1 MINNEI
7 REVIGLHQIN
17 ENDQKLTVENAEVI
31 IRNHVLIK
39 LILNQADCYKE
50 IDYNIELTDTNELV
64 GRKNAKP
71 KALTLKAILKAK
83 TKELRLKIN
92 KISHRIEL
100 KLGVQH
106 FENIYFEKGMV
117 FTRENVQTKITE
129 NYGSDW
135 LGTLDKAKLKV
146 KTRQTI
152 QQGSI
157 FSYPIGN
164 EYGFGLVTGCFQT
177 FRKQKIMPQDSS
189 HYLNLMMGVSLVI
202 RSFNYTS
209 KQNTVDLPLLK
220 KSQLLNPE
228 FIMDDLVL
236 RGDFPIIGRVV
247 LEEADILFPMNF
259 SFNGVSTTYA
269 GYQAIGEPDRDII
282 KKYEEEITIRF
293 DWGFGS
299 KTMTAKEFLKRRSG
313 KESFLSYSGLGM
325 TPIAGYSKK
334 LISPKTIFTPEE
346 LKQIYEVLDIDG
358 EISFDDFNE
367 KHNGILAQNMLSIDG
382 K

>member
-50 IDYNIELTDTNELV
+50 IDYNLELTDTNELV

-71 KALTLKAILKAK
+71 KALTTKTILKAK

-106 FENIYFEKGMV
+106 FENIYFEKRMLL
-117 FTRENVQTKITE
+117 TKENVQEKIAA

-135 LGTLDKAKLKV
+135 LSILDKAKLKV

-164 EYGFGLVTGCFQT
+164 EYGFGLVIGCFQA

-189 HYLNLMMGVSLVI
+189 HYLRLMMGVPLVI

-209 KQNTVDLPLLK
+209 KQNTVDLLLLK
-220 KSQLLNPE
+220 KQELLNPE

-236 RGDFPIIGRVV
+236 RGDFPIIGRVD
-247 LEEADILFPMNF
+247 LEEADISFPMNF

-282 KKYEEEITIRF
+282 KKYEEEITVRF

-299 KTMTAKEFLKRRSG
+299 KTMPAKEFLKRSSG
-313 KESFLSYSGLGM
+313 KESFLPYSGLRM

-334 LISPKTIFTPEE
+334 LVSPKSIFSEEE
-346 LKQIYEVLDIDG
+346 LKQIYAVLDING
-358 EISFDDFNE
+358 EMSFDDFNE
-367 KHNGILAQNMLSIDG
+367 NYNGLTAQNILSI
-382 K
+382 

>member
-50 IDYNIELTDTNELV
+50 IDYNLELTDTNELV

-71 KALTLKAILKAK
+71 KVLTTKTILKAK

-106 FENIYFEKGMV
+106 FENIYFEKRMLL
-117 FTRENVQTKITE
+117 TKENVQEKIAA

-135 LGTLDKAKLKV
+135 LSILDKAKLKV

-164 EYGFGLVTGCFQT
+164 EYGFGLVIGCFQA

-189 HYLNLMMGVSLVI
+189 HYLRLMMGVPLVI

-209 KQNTVDLPLLK
+209 KQNTVDLLLLK
-220 KSQLLNPE
+220 KQELLNPE

-236 RGDFPIIGRVV
+236 RGDFPIIGRVD
-247 LEEADILFPMNF
+247 LEEADISFPMNF

-282 KKYEEEITIRF
+282 KKYEEEITVRF

-299 KTMTAKEFLKRRSG
+299 KTMPAKEFLKRSSG
-313 KESFLSYSGLGM
+313 KESFLPYSGLGM

-334 LISPKTIFTPEE
+334 LVSPKSIFSEEE
-346 LKQIYEVLDIDG
+346 LKQIYAVLDING
-358 EISFDDFNE
+358 EMSFDDFNE
-367 KHNGILAQNMLSIDG
+367 NYNGLTAQNILSI
-382 K
+382 

>member
-17 ENDQKLTVENAEVI
+17 ENDQKLTVENAKVI

-50 IDYNIELTDTNELV
+50 IDYNLELTDTNELV

-71 KALTLKAILKAK
+71 KALTTKTILKAK

-106 FENIYFEKGMV
+106 FENIYFEKGMLL
-117 FTRENVQTKITE
+117 TKENVQEKIAA

-135 LGTLDKAKLKV
+135 LSILDKAKLKV

-164 EYGFGLVTGCFQT
+164 EYGFGLVIGCFQA

-189 HYLNLMMGVSLVI
+189 HYLRLMMGVPLVI

-209 KQNTVDLPLLK
+209 KQNTVDLSLLK
-220 KSQLLNPE
+220 KQELLNPE

-236 RGDFPIIGRVV
+236 RGDFPIIGRVD
-247 LEEADILFPMNF
+247 LEEADISFPMNF

-282 KKYEEEITIRF
+282 KRYEEDITIRF

-299 KTMTAKEFLKRRSG
+299 KTMPAKEFLKRTSG
-313 KESFLSYSGLGM
+313 KELFLPYSGLGM

-334 LISPKTIFTPEE
+334 LVSPKSIFSEGE
-346 LKQIYEVLDIDG
+346 LKQIYAVLDING
-358 EISFDDFNE
+358 EMSFDDFNE
-367 KHNGILAQNMLSIDG
+367 NYNGLTAQNILSI
-382 K
+382 

>member
-7 REVIGLHQIN
+7 REVIGLHQIS

-50 IDYNIELTDTNELV
+50 IDYNLELTDTNELV

-71 KALTLKAILKAK
+71 KALTTKTILKAK

-106 FENIYFEKGMV
+106 FENIYFEKGML
-117 FTRENVQTKITE
+117 FTKENVQEKIAA

-135 LGTLDKAKLKV
+135 LSILDKAKLKV

-164 EYGFGLVTGCFQT
+164 EYGFGLVIGCFQA

-189 HYLNLMMGVSLVI
+189 HYLRLMMGVPLVI

-209 KQNTVDLPLLK
+209 KQNTVDLSLLK
-220 KSQLLNPE
+220 KQELLNPE

-236 RGDFPIIGRVV
+236 RGDFLIIGRVD
-247 LEEADILFPMNF
+247 LEEADISFPMNF

-282 KKYEEEITIRF
+282 KKYEEEITVRF

-299 KTMTAKEFLKRRSG
+299 KTMPAKEFLKRSSG
-313 KESFLSYSGLGM
+313 KESFLPYSGLGM

-334 LISPKTIFTPEE
+334 LVSPKTIFTPEE
-346 LKQIYEVLDIDG
+346 LKQIYEILEING
-358 EISFDDFNE
+358 EKSFDDFNE
-367 KHNGILAQNMLSIDG
+367 NYNGLTAKNILSI
-382 K
+382 

>member
-50 IDYNIELTDTNELV
+50 IDYNLELTDTNELV
-64 GRKNAKP
+64 GRKNEKP
-71 KALTLKAILKAK
+71 KALTTKTILKAK

-106 FENIYFEKGMV
+106 FENIYFEEGMLI
-117 FTRENVQTKITE
+117 TKENVQEKIAA

-135 LGTLDKAKLKV
+135 LSILDKAKLKV

-164 EYGFGLVTGCFQT
+164 EYGFGLVIGCFQA

-189 HYLNLMMGVSLVI
+189 HYLRLMMGVPLVI

-209 KQNTVDLPLLK
+209 KQNTVDLSLLK
-220 KSQLLNPE
+220 KQELLNPE

-236 RGDFPIIGRVV
+236 RGDFPIIGRVD
-247 LEEADILFPMNF
+247 LEEADISFPMNF

-282 KKYEEEITIRF
+282 KKYEEEITVRF

-299 KTMTAKEFLKRRSG
+299 KTMPAKEFLKRSSG
-313 KESFLSYSGLGM
+313 KESFLPYSGLGM

-334 LISPKTIFTPEE
+334 LVSPKTIFTPEE
-346 LKQIYEVLDIDG
+346 LKQIYEILEING
-358 EISFDDFNE
+358 EKSFDDFNE
-367 KHNGILAQNMLSIDG
+367 NYNGLTAQNILSI
-382 K
+382 

>member
-50 IDYNIELTDTNELV
+50 IDYNLELTDTNELV

-71 KALTLKAILKAK
+71 KALTTKTILKAK

-106 FENIYFEKGMV
+106 FENIYFEKRMLL
-117 FTRENVQTKITE
+117 TKENVQEKIAA

-135 LGTLDKAKLKV
+135 LSILDKAKLKV

-164 EYGFGLVTGCFQT
+164 EYGFGLVIGCFQA

-189 HYLNLMMGVSLVI
+189 HYLRLMMGVPLVI

-209 KQNTVDLPLLK
+209 KQNTVDLLLLK
-220 KSQLLNPE
+220 KQELLNPE

-236 RGDFPIIGRVV
+236 RGDFPIIGRVD
-247 LEEADILFPMNF
+247 LEEADISFPMNF

-269 GYQAIGEPDRDII
+269 GYQTIGEPDRDII
-282 KKYEEEITIRF
+282 KKYEEEITVRF

-299 KTMTAKEFLKRRSG
+299 KTMPAKEFLKRSSG
-313 KESFLSYSGLGM
+313 KESFLPYSGLGM

-334 LISPKTIFTPEE
+334 LVSPKSIFSEEE
-346 LKQIYEVLDIDG
+346 LKQIYTVLDING
-358 EISFDDFNE
+358 EMSFDDFNE
-367 KHNGILAQNMLSIDG
+367 NYNGLTAQNILSI
-382 K
+382 

>member
-50 IDYNIELTDTNELV
+50 IDYNLELTDTNELV

-71 KALTLKAILKAK
+71 KALTTKTILKAK

-106 FENIYFEKGMV
+106 FENIYFEKRMLL
-117 FTRENVQTKITE
+117 TKENVQEKIAA

-135 LGTLDKAKLKV
+135 LSILDKAKLKV

-164 EYGFGLVTGCFQT
+164 EYGFGLVIGCFQA

-189 HYLNLMMGVSLVI
+189 HYLRLMMGVPLVI

-209 KQNTVDLPLLK
+209 KQNTVDLLLLK
-220 KSQLLNPE
+220 KQELLNPE

-236 RGDFPIIGRVV
+236 RGDFSIIGRVD
-247 LEEADILFPMNF
+247 LEEADISFPMNF

-282 KKYEEEITIRF
+282 KKYEEKITVRF

-299 KTMTAKEFLKRRSG
+299 KTMPAKEFLKRSSG
-313 KESFLSYSGLGM
+313 KESFLPYSGLGM

-334 LISPKTIFTPEE
+334 LVSPKSIFSEEE
-346 LKQIYEVLDIDG
+346 LKQIYAVLDING
-358 EISFDDFNE
+358 EMSFDDFNE
-367 KHNGILAQNMLSIDG
+367 NYNGLTAQNILSI
-382 K
+382 

>member
-50 IDYNIELTDTNELV
+50 IDYNLELTDTNELV

-71 KALTLKAILKAK
+71 KALTTKTILKAK

-106 FENIYFEKGMV
+106 FENIYFEEGML
-117 FTRENVQTKITE
+117 FTKENVQEKIAA

-135 LGTLDKAKLKV
+135 LSILDKAKLKV
-146 KTRQTI
+146 KTRQII

-164 EYGFGLVTGCFQT
+164 EYGFGLVIGCFQA

-189 HYLNLMMGVSLVI
+189 HYLRLMMGVPLVI

-209 KQNTVDLPLLK
+209 KQNTVDLSLLK
-220 KSQLLNPE
+220 KQELLNPE

-236 RGDFPIIGRVV
+236 RGDFPIIGRVD
-247 LEEADILFPMNF
+247 LEEADISFPMNF

-282 KKYEEEITIRF
+282 KKYEEEITVRF

-299 KTMTAKEFLKRRSG
+299 KTMPAKEFLKRSSG
-313 KESFLSYSGLGM
+313 KESFLPYSGLGM

-334 LISPKTIFTPEE
+334 LVSPKSIFSEEE
-346 LKQIYEVLDIDG
+346 LKQIYAVLDING
-358 EISFDDFNE
+358 EMSFDDFNE
-367 KHNGILAQNMLSIDG
+367 NYNGLTAQNILSI
-382 K
+382 

>member
-1 MINNEI
+1 
-7 REVIGLHQIN
+7 

-50 IDYNIELTDTNELV
+50 IDYNLELTDTNELV

-71 KALTLKAILKAK
+71 KALTTKTILKAK

-106 FENIYFEKGMV
+106 FENIYFEKGML
-117 FTRENVQTKITE
+117 FTKENVQEKIAA

-135 LGTLDKAKLKV
+135 LSILDKAKLKV

-164 EYGFGLVTGCFQT
+164 EYGFGLVIGCFQA

-189 HYLNLMMGVSLVI
+189 HYLRLMMGVPLVI

-209 KQNTVDLPLLK
+209 KQNTVDLSLLK
-220 KSQLLNPE
+220 KQELLNPE

-236 RGDFPIIGRVV
+236 RGDFPIIGRVD
-247 LEEADILFPMNF
+247 LEEADISFPMNF

-282 KKYEEEITIRF
+282 KKYEEEITVRF

-299 KTMTAKEFLKRRSG
+299 KTMPAKEFLKRSSG
-313 KESFLSYSGLGM
+313 KESFLPYSGLGM

-334 LISPKTIFTPEE
+334 LISPKSIFSEEE
-346 LKQIYEVLDIDG
+346 LKQIYTVLDING
-358 EISFDDFNE
+358 EMSFDDFNE
-367 KHNGILAQNMLSIDG
+367 NYNGLTAQNILSI
-382 K
+382 

>member
-50 IDYNIELTDTNELV
+50 IDYNLELTDTNELV

-71 KALTLKAILKAK
+71 KALTTKTILKAK

-106 FENIYFEKGMV
+106 FENIYFEKGMLL
-117 FTRENVQTKITE
+117 TKENVQEKIAA

-135 LGTLDKAKLKV
+135 LSILDKAKLKV

-164 EYGFGLVTGCFQT
+164 EYGFGLVIGCFQA

-189 HYLNLMMGVSLVI
+189 HYLRLMMGVPLVI

-209 KQNTVDLPLLK
+209 KQNTVDLSLLK
-220 KSQLLNPE
+220 KQELLNPE

-236 RGDFPIIGRVV
+236 RGDFPIIGRVD
-247 LEEADILFPMNF
+247 LEEADISFPMNF

-269 GYQAIGEPDRDII
+269 GYQAIGESDRDII
-282 KKYEEEITIRF
+282 KRYEEDITIRF

-299 KTMTAKEFLKRRSG
+299 KTMPAKEFLKRTSG
-313 KESFLSYSGLGM
+313 KELFLPYSGLGM

-334 LISPKTIFTPEE
+334 LVSPKSIFSEGE
-346 LKQIYEVLDIDG
+346 LKQIYAVLDING
-358 EISFDDFNE
+358 EMSFDDFNE
-367 KHNGILAQNMLSIDG
+367 NYNGLTAQNILSI
-382 K
+382 

>member
-50 IDYNIELTDTNELV
+50 IDYNLELTDTNELV

-71 KALTLKAILKAK
+71 KALTTKTILKAK

-106 FENIYFEKGMV
+106 FENIYFEKRMLL
-117 FTRENVQTKITE
+117 TKENVQEKIAA

-135 LGTLDKAKLKV
+135 LSILDKAKLKV

-164 EYGFGLVTGCFQT
+164 EYGFGLVIGCFQA

-189 HYLNLMMGVSLVI
+189 HYLRLMMGVPLVI

-209 KQNTVDLPLLK
+209 KQNTVDLLLLK
-220 KSQLLNPE
+220 KQELLNPE

-236 RGDFPIIGRVV
+236 RGDFPIIGRVD
-247 LEEADILFPMNF
+247 LEEADISFPMNF

-282 KKYEEEITIRF
+282 KKYEEEITVRF

-299 KTMTAKEFLKRRSG
+299 KTMPAKEFLKRSSG
-313 KESFLSYSGLGM
+313 EESFLPYSGLGM

-334 LISPKTIFTPEE
+334 LVSPKSIFSEEE
-346 LKQIYEVLDIDG
+346 LKQIYAVLDING
-358 EISFDDFNE
+358 EMSFDDFNE
-367 KHNGILAQNMLSIDG
+367 NYNGLTAQNILSI
-382 K
+382 

>member
-50 IDYNIELTDTNELV
+50 IDYNLELTDTNELV

-71 KALTLKAILKAK
+71 KALTTKTILKAK

-106 FENIYFEKGMV
+106 FENIYFEEGML
-117 FTRENVQTKITE
+117 FTKENVQEKIAA

-135 LGTLDKAKLKV
+135 LSILDKAKLKV

-164 EYGFGLVTGCFQT
+164 EYGFGLVIGCFQA

-189 HYLNLMMGVSLVI
+189 HYLRLMMGVPLVI

-209 KQNTVDLPLLK
+209 KQNTVDLSLLK
-220 KSQLLNPE
+220 KQELLNPE
-228 FIMDDLVL
+228 FIMDDLVS
-236 RGDFPIIGRVV
+236 RGDFPIIGRVD
-247 LEEADILFPMNF
+247 LEEADISFPMNF

-282 KKYEEEITIRF
+282 KKNEEEITVRF

-299 KTMTAKEFLKRRSG
+299 KTMPAKEFLKRSSG
-313 KESFLSYSGLGM
+313 KESFLPYSGLGM

-334 LISPKTIFTPEE
+334 LVSPKSIFSEEE
-346 LKQIYEVLDIDG
+346 LKQIYAVLDING
-358 EISFDDFNE
+358 EMSFDDFNE
-367 KHNGILAQNMLSIDG
+367 NYNGLTAQNILSI
-382 K
+382 

>member
-1 MINNEI
+1 
-7 REVIGLHQIN
+7 
-17 ENDQKLTVENAEVI
+17 
-31 IRNHVLIK
+31 
-39 LILNQADCYKE
+39 
-50 IDYNIELTDTNELV
+50 
-64 GRKNAKP
+64 
-71 KALTLKAILKAK
+71 
-83 TKELRLKIN
+83 
-92 KISHRIEL
+92 
-100 KLGVQH
+100 
-106 FENIYFEKGMV
+106 IYFEKGMV
-117 FTRENVQTKITE
+117 FTKENVQEIIAAH
-129 NYGSDW
+129 YGSDW
-135 LGTLDKAKLKV
+135 LSTLTKAKLKV

-164 EYGFGLVTGCFQT
+164 EYGFGLVIGCFQM

-189 HYLNLMMGVSLVI
+189 HYLNLMMGVPLVI

-220 KSQLLNPE
+220 KRQLLNPE

-269 GYQAIGEPDRDII
+269 GYQAIDEPDRDII

-313 KESFLSYSGLGM
+313 KESFLSY
-325 TPIAGYSKK
+325 
-334 LISPKTIFTPEE
+334 
-346 LKQIYEVLDIDG
+346 
-358 EISFDDFNE
+358 
-367 KHNGILAQNMLSIDG
+367 
-382 K
+382 

>member
-50 IDYNIELTDTNELV
+50 IDYNLELTDTNELV

-71 KALTLKAILKAK
+71 KALTTKTILKAK

-106 FENIYFEKGMV
+106 FENIYFEEGMLI
-117 FTRENVQTKITE
+117 TKENVQEKIAA

-135 LGTLDKAKLKV
+135 LSILDKAKLKV

-164 EYGFGLVTGCFQT
+164 EYGFGLVIGCFQA

-189 HYLNLMMGVSLVI
+189 HYLRLMMGVPLVI

-209 KQNTVDLPLLK
+209 KQNTVDLSLLK
-220 KSQLLNPE
+220 KQELLNPE
-228 FIMDDLVL
+228 FIMDDLML
-236 RGDFPIIGRVV
+236 RGDFPIIGRVD
-247 LEEADILFPMNF
+247 LEEADISFPMNF

-282 KKYEEEITIRF
+282 KKYEEEITVRF

-299 KTMTAKEFLKRRSG
+299 KTMPAKEFLKRSSG
-313 KESFLSYSGLGM
+313 KESFLPYSGLGM

-334 LISPKTIFTPEE
+334 LVSPKTIFTPEE
-346 LKQIYEVLDIDG
+346 LKQIYEILEING
-358 EISFDDFNE
+358 EKSFDDFNE
-367 KHNGILAQNMLSIDG
+367 NYNGLTAQNILSI
-382 K
+382 

>member
-50 IDYNIELTDTNELV
+50 IDYNLELTDTNELV

-71 KALTLKAILKAK
+71 KALTTKTILKAK

-106 FENIYFEKGMV
+106 FENIYFEEGML
-117 FTRENVQTKITE
+117 FTKENVQEKIAA

-135 LGTLDKAKLKV
+135 LSILDKAKLKV

-164 EYGFGLVTGCFQT
+164 EYGFGLVIGCFQA

-189 HYLNLMMGVSLVI
+189 HYLRLMMGVPLVI

-209 KQNTVDLPLLK
+209 KQNTVDLSLLK
-220 KSQLLNPE
+220 KQELLNPE

-236 RGDFPIIGRVV
+236 RGDFPIIGRVD
-247 LEEADILFPMNF
+247 LEEADISFPMNF

-282 KKYEEEITIRF
+282 KKYEEEITVRF

-299 KTMTAKEFLKRRSG
+299 KTMPAKEFLKRSSG
-313 KESFLSYSGLGM
+313 KESFLPYSGLGM

-334 LISPKTIFTPEE
+334 LVFPKSIFSEEE
-346 LKQIYEVLDIDG
+346 LKQIYAVLDING
-358 EISFDDFNE
+358 EMSFDDFNE
-367 KHNGILAQNMLSIDG
+367 NYNGLTAQNILSI
-382 K
+382 

>member
-50 IDYNIELTDTNELV
+50 IDYNLELTDTNELV

-71 KALTLKAILKAK
+71 KALTTKTILKAK

-106 FENIYFEKGMV
+106 FENIYFEKRMLL
-117 FTRENVQTKITE
+117 TKENVQEKIAA

-135 LGTLDKAKLKV
+135 LSILDKAKLKV

-164 EYGFGLVTGCFQT
+164 EYDFGLVIGCFQA

-189 HYLNLMMGVSLVI
+189 HYLRLMMGVPLVI

-209 KQNTVDLPLLK
+209 KQNTVDLLLLK
-220 KSQLLNPE
+220 KQELLNPE

-236 RGDFPIIGRVV
+236 RGDFPIIGRVD
-247 LEEADILFPMNF
+247 LEEADISFPMNF

-282 KKYEEEITIRF
+282 KKYEEEITVRF

-299 KTMTAKEFLKRRSG
+299 KTMPAKEFLKRSSG
-313 KESFLSYSGLGM
+313 KESFLPYSGLGM

-334 LISPKTIFTPEE
+334 LVSPKSIFSEEE
-346 LKQIYEVLDIDG
+346 LKQIYAVLDING
-358 EISFDDFNE
+358 EMSFDDFNE
-367 KHNGILAQNMLSIDG
+367 NYNGLTAQNILSI
-382 K
+382 

>member
-50 IDYNIELTDTNELV
+50 IDYNLELTDTNELV

-71 KALTLKAILKAK
+71 KALTTKTILKAK

-106 FENIYFEKGMV
+106 FENIYFEKRMLL
-117 FTRENVQTKITE
+117 TKENVQEKIAA

-135 LGTLDKAKLKV
+135 LSILDKAKLKV

-164 EYGFGLVTGCFQT
+164 EYGFGLVIGCFQA

-189 HYLNLMMGVSLVI
+189 HYLRLMMGVPLVI

-209 KQNTVDLPLLK
+209 KQNTVDLLLLK
-220 KSQLLNPE
+220 KQELLNPE

-236 RGDFPIIGRVV
+236 RGDFPIIGRVD
-247 LEEADILFPMNF
+247 LEEADISFPMNF

-269 GYQAIGEPDRDII
+269 GYQTIGEPDRDII
-282 KKYEEEITIRF
+282 KKYEEEITVRF

-299 KTMTAKEFLKRRSG
+299 KTMPAKEFLKRSSG
-313 KESFLSYSGLGM
+313 KESFLPYSGLGM
-325 TPIAGYSKK
+325 TPIVGYSKK
-334 LISPKTIFTPEE
+334 LVSPKSIFSEEE
-346 LKQIYEVLDIDG
+346 LKQIYTVLDING
-358 EISFDDFNE
+358 EMSFDDFNE
-367 KHNGILAQNMLSIDG
+367 NYNGLTAQNILSI
-382 K
+382 

>member
-50 IDYNIELTDTNELV
+50 IDYNLELTDTNELV

-71 KALTLKAILKAK
+71 KALTTKTILKAK

-106 FENIYFEKGMV
+106 FENIYFEKRMLL
-117 FTRENVQTKITE
+117 TKENVQEKIAA

-135 LGTLDKAKLKV
+135 LSILDKAKLKV

-164 EYGFGLVTGCFQT
+164 EYGFGLVIGCFQA

-189 HYLNLMMGVSLVI
+189 HYLRLMMGVPLVI

-209 KQNTVDLPLLK
+209 KQNTVDLSLLK
-220 KSQLLNPE
+220 KQELLNPE

-236 RGDFPIIGRVV
+236 RGDFPIIGRVD
-247 LEEADILFPMNF
+247 LEEADISFPMNF

-282 KKYEEEITIRF
+282 KKYEEEITVRF

-299 KTMTAKEFLKRRSG
+299 KTMPAKEFLKRSSG
-313 KESFLSYSGLGM
+313 KESFLPYSGLGM

-334 LISPKTIFTPEE
+334 LVSPKSIFSEEE
-346 LKQIYEVLDIDG
+346 LKQIYAVLDING
-358 EISFDDFNE
+358 EMSFDDFNE
-367 KHNGILAQNMLSIDG
+367 NYNGLTAQNILSI
-382 K
+382 

>member
-50 IDYNIELTDTNELV
+50 IDYNLELTDTNELV

-71 KALTLKAILKAK
+71 KALTTKTILKAK

-106 FENIYFEKGMV
+106 FENIYFEKRMLL
-117 FTRENVQTKITE
+117 TKENVQEKIAA

-135 LGTLDKAKLKV
+135 LSILDKAKLKV

-164 EYGFGLVTGCFQT
+164 EYGFGLVIGCFQA

-189 HYLNLMMGVSLVI
+189 HYLRLMMGVPLVI

-209 KQNTVDLPLLK
+209 KQNTVDLLLLK
-220 KSQLLNPE
+220 KQELLNPE

-236 RGDFPIIGRVV
+236 RGDFPIIGRVD
-247 LEEADILFPMNF
+247 LEEADISFPMNF

-282 KKYEEEITIRF
+282 KKYEEEITVRF

-299 KTMTAKEFLKRRSG
+299 KTMPAKEFLKRSSG
-313 KESFLSYSGLGM
+313 KESFLPYSGLGM

-334 LISPKTIFTPEE
+334 LVSPKSIFSEEE
-346 LKQIYEVLDIDG
+346 LKQIYAVLDING
-358 EISFDDFNE
+358 ETSFDDFNE
-367 KHNGILAQNMLSIDG
+367 NYNGLTAQNILSI
-382 K
+382 

>member
-50 IDYNIELTDTNELV
+50 IDYNLELTDTNELV

-71 KALTLKAILKAK
+71 KALTTKTILKAK

-106 FENIYFEKGMV
+106 FENIYFEEGML
-117 FTRENVQTKITE
+117 FTKENVQEKIAA

-135 LGTLDKAKLKV
+135 LSILDKAKLKV

-164 EYGFGLVTGCFQT
+164 EYGFGLVIGCFQA

-189 HYLNLMMGVSLVI
+189 HYLRLMMGVPLVI

-209 KQNTVDLPLLK
+209 KQNTVDLSLLK
-220 KSQLLNPE
+220 KQELLNPE
-228 FIMDDLVL
+228 FIMDDLVS
-236 RGDFPIIGRVV
+236 RGDFPIIGRVD
-247 LEEADILFPMNF
+247 LEEADISFPMNF

-282 KKYEEEITIRF
+282 KKYEEEITVRF

-299 KTMTAKEFLKRRSG
+299 KTMPAKEFLKRSSG
-313 KESFLSYSGLGM
+313 KESFLPYSGLGM

-334 LISPKTIFTPEE
+334 LVSPKSIFSEEE
-346 LKQIYEVLDIDG
+346 LKQIYAVLDING
-358 EISFDDFNE
+358 EMSFDDFNE
-367 KHNGILAQNMLSIDG
+367 NYNGLTAQNILSI
-382 K
+382 

>member
-50 IDYNIELTDTNELV
+50 IDYNLELTDTNELV

-71 KALTLKAILKAK
+71 KALTTKTILKAK

-106 FENIYFEKGMV
+106 FENIYFEEGML
-117 FTRENVQTKITE
+117 FTKENIQEKIAA

-135 LGTLDKAKLKV
+135 LSILDKAKLKV

-164 EYGFGLVTGCFQT
+164 EYGFGLVIGCFQA

-189 HYLNLMMGVSLVI
+189 HYLRLMMGVPLVI

-209 KQNTVDLPLLK
+209 KQNTVDLSLLK
-220 KSQLLNPE
+220 KQELLNPE

-236 RGDFPIIGRVV
+236 RGDFPIIGRVD
-247 LEEADILFPMNF
+247 LEEADISFPMNF

-282 KKYEEEITIRF
+282 KKYEEEITVRF

-299 KTMTAKEFLKRRSG
+299 KTMPAKEFLKRSSG
-313 KESFLSYSGLGM
+313 KESFLPYSGLGM

-334 LISPKTIFTPEE
+334 LVSPKSIFSEEE
-346 LKQIYEVLDIDG
+346 LKQIYAVLDING
-358 EISFDDFNE
+358 EMSFDDFNE
-367 KHNGILAQNMLSIDG
+367 NYNGLTAQNILSI
-382 K
+382 

>member
-50 IDYNIELTDTNELV
+50 IDYNLELTDTNELV

-71 KALTLKAILKAK
+71 KALTTKTILKAK

-106 FENIYFEKGMV
+106 FENIYFEKGMLL
-117 FTRENVQTKITE
+117 TKENVQEKIAA

-135 LGTLDKAKLKV
+135 LSILDKAKLKV

-164 EYGFGLVTGCFQT
+164 EYGFGLVIGCFQA

-189 HYLNLMMGVSLVI
+189 HYLRLMMGVPLVI

-209 KQNTVDLPLLK
+209 KQNTVDLSLLK
-220 KSQLLNPE
+220 KQELLNPE

-236 RGDFPIIGRVV
+236 RGDFPIIGRVD
-247 LEEADILFPMNF
+247 LEEADISFPMNF

-282 KKYEEEITIRF
+282 KRYEEDITIRF

-299 KTMTAKEFLKRRSG
+299 KTMPAKEFLKRTSG
-313 KESFLSYSGLGM
+313 KELFLPYSGLGM

-334 LISPKTIFTPEE
+334 LVSPKSIFSEGE
-346 LKQIYEVLDIDG
+346 LKQIYAVLDING
-358 EISFDDFNE
+358 EMSFDDFNE
-367 KHNGILAQNMLSIDG
+367 NYNGLTAQNILSI
-382 K
+382 

>member
-7 REVIGLHQIN
+7 REVIGLHQIS

-50 IDYNIELTDTNELV
+50 IDYNLELTDTNELV

-71 KALTLKAILKAK
+71 KALTTKTILKAK

-106 FENIYFEKGMV
+106 FENIYFDKGML
-117 FTRENVQTKITE
+117 FTKENVQEKIAA

-135 LGTLDKAKLKV
+135 LSILDKAKLKV

-164 EYGFGLVTGCFQT
+164 EYGFGLVIGCFQA

-189 HYLNLMMGVSLVI
+189 HYLRLMMGVPLVI

-209 KQNTVDLPLLK
+209 KQNTVDLSLLK
-220 KSQLLNPE
+220 KQELLNPE

-236 RGDFPIIGRVV
+236 RGDFPIIGRVD
-247 LEEADILFPMNF
+247 LEEADISFPMNF

-282 KKYEEEITIRF
+282 KKYEEEITVRF

-299 KTMTAKEFLKRRSG
+299 KTMPAKEFLKRSSG
-313 KESFLSYSGLGM
+313 KKSFLPYSGLGM

-334 LISPKTIFTPEE
+334 LVSPKTIFTPEE
-346 LKQIYEVLDIDG
+346 LKQIYEILEING
-358 EISFDDFNE
+358 EKSFDDFNE
-367 KHNGILAQNMLSIDG
+367 NYNGLTAKNILSI
-382 K
+382 

>member
-50 IDYNIELTDTNELV
+50 IDYNLELTDTNELV

-71 KALTLKAILKAK
+71 KALTTKTILKAK

-106 FENIYFEKGMV
+106 FENIYFEEGML
-117 FTRENVQTKITE
+117 FTKENVQEKIAA

-135 LGTLDKAKLKV
+135 LSILDKAKLKV
-146 KTRQTI
+146 KTRQII

-164 EYGFGLVTGCFQT
+164 EYGFGLVIGCFQA

-189 HYLNLMMGVSLVI
+189 HYLRLMMGVPLVI

-209 KQNTVDLPLLK
+209 KQNTVDLSLLK
-220 KSQLLNPE
+220 KQELLNPE

-236 RGDFPIIGRVV
+236 RGDFPIIGRVD
-247 LEEADILFPMNF
+247 LEEADISFPMNF

-282 KKYEEEITIRF
+282 KKYEEEITVRF
-293 DWGFGS
+293 DWGFES
-299 KTMTAKEFLKRRSG
+299 KTMPAKEFLKRSSG
-313 KESFLSYSGLGM
+313 KESFLPYSGLGM

-334 LISPKTIFTPEE
+334 LVSPKTIFTPEE
-346 LKQIYEVLDIDG
+346 LKQIYEILEING
-358 EISFDDFNE
+358 EKSFDDFNE
-367 KHNGILAQNMLSIDG
+367 NYNGLTAQNILSI
-382 K
+382 

>member
-7 REVIGLHQIN
+7 REVIGLHQIS

-50 IDYNIELTDTNELV
+50 IDYNLELTDTNELV

-71 KALTLKAILKAK
+71 KALTTKTILKAK

-106 FENIYFEKGMV
+106 FENIYFEKGML
-117 FTRENVQTKITE
+117 FTKENVQEKIAA

-135 LGTLDKAKLKV
+135 LSILDKAKLKV

-164 EYGFGLVTGCFQT
+164 EYGFGLVIGCFQA

-189 HYLNLMMGVSLVI
+189 HYLRLMMGVPLVI

-209 KQNTVDLPLLK
+209 KQNTVDLSLLK
-220 KSQLLNPE
+220 KQELLNPE

-236 RGDFPIIGRVV
+236 RGDFPIIGRVD
-247 LEEADILFPMNF
+247 LEEADISFPMNF

-269 GYQAIGEPDRDII
+269 GYQAIVEPDRDII
-282 KKYEEEITIRF
+282 KKYEEEITVRF

-299 KTMTAKEFLKRRSG
+299 KTMPAKEFLKRSSG
-313 KESFLSYSGLGM
+313 KESFLPYSGLGM

-334 LISPKTIFTPEE
+334 LVSPKTIFTPEE
-346 LKQIYEVLDIDG
+346 LKQIYEILEING
-358 EISFDDFNE
+358 EKSFDDFNE
-367 KHNGILAQNMLSIDG
+367 NYNGLTAKNILSI
-382 K
+382 

>member
-50 IDYNIELTDTNELV
+50 IDYNLELTDTNELV

-71 KALTLKAILKAK
+71 KALTTKTILKAK

-106 FENIYFEKGMV
+106 FENIYFEEGMLI
-117 FTRENVQTKITE
+117 TKENVQEKIAA

-135 LGTLDKAKLKV
+135 LSILDKAKLKV

-164 EYGFGLVTGCFQT
+164 EYGFGLVIGCFQA

-189 HYLNLMMGVSLVI
+189 HYLRLMMGVPLVI

-209 KQNTVDLPLLK
+209 KQNTVDLSLLK
-220 KSQLLNPE
+220 KQELLNPE

-236 RGDFPIIGRVV
+236 RGDFPIIGRVD
-247 LEEADILFPMNF
+247 LEEADISFPMNF

-282 KKYEEEITIRF
+282 KKYEEEITVRF

-299 KTMTAKEFLKRRSG
+299 KTMPAKEFLKRSSG
-313 KESFLSYSGLGM
+313 KESFLPYSGLGM

-334 LISPKTIFTPEE
+334 LVSPKIIFTPEE
-346 LKQIYEVLDIDG
+346 LKQIYEILEING
-358 EISFDDFNE
+358 EKSFDDFNE
-367 KHNGILAQNMLSIDG
+367 NYNGLTAQNILSI
-382 K
+382 